1 MEQIKKWLVPD
12 TLIKKCVYAICG
24 TAAVLFM
31 VISVLIGDWAYYLL
45 KPQFQHTYSV
55 LTSSVATQI
64 SYILHQNTQYLLK
77 FAMNKELLQNIRD
90 FEEELSSGNGEAGLA
105 DQLYDKIVDSLAA
118 ESYGDTETG
127 AIISTRKGFVVED
140 WKYRFCSEEM
150 APYAQ
155 TIMDSAWYKT
165 LPETLDSLAKT
176 YGVNFPR
183 CYTAVFEGDSQTE
196 EFIAYAAR
204 LQRDDHTYLFVMV
217 EPFSEFRALFK
228 DFSDADIE
236 DFVLIGYEGQILF
249 SNSAA
254 SVFSRMTAEDLEGLF
269 LDGQYEL
276 NLVEQGEDSIIAVR
290 LSYRIEDLKMAI
302 RLSKQDLLRPYQSFF
317 GLTNKVLLIFTIVL
331 VAVIILI
338 LRTVLGRV
346 RQLAGQMQ
354 EVKKGNYQVSRCIH
368 GRDEVAM
375 LADTFYQMMDEI
387 QSNLDTIQKQEERK
401 QQIEYSLLVSQIDPH
416 FIYNTLYTI
425 TYLAKLNRTEDIM
438 VINRALTGM
447 LRDRLRISRLQ
458 IFDTIEK
465 EREQVYDYITIQKY
479 LCSNAITLEFVIEEN
494 CEGIQYPKNV
504 LQPFV
509 ENSILHGI
517 VLHRDGDGKRIPGVI
532 RISVSREKGQ
542 VMTEI
547 CDNGIGMSRE
557 QMDHYFGTDLTGQ
570 EWSED
575 STQGHEHIGIFN
587 IRMRMSY
594 LYGEKF
600 RISADVAPEGGL
612 IIRFWLPAVT
622 GQSEVKRTKID

>member
-1 MEQIKKWLVPD
+1 MERIKKWMAPD

-24 TAAVLFM
+24 TAAALFLI
-31 VISVLIGDWAYYLL
+31 ISVMIGDWAYYLL

-55 LTSSVATQI
+55 LISSVATQI

-77 FAMNKELLQNIRD
+77 FAMNEELLQKIRN
-90 FEEELSSGNGEAGLA
+90 FEEELSSRNGQEGQA
-105 DQLYDKIVDSLAA
+105 DRLYDEIVDSLV
-118 ESYGDTETG
+118 EENYGDTETG

-150 APYAQ
+150 APYVQA
-155 TIMDSAWYKT
+155 IMDSAWYEA
-165 LPETLDSLAKT
+165 LPETLDSLSEA

-183 CYTAVFEGDSQTE
+183 CYTAVFEGDGQME

-217 EPFSEFRALFK
+217 EPFSEFRALF
-228 DFSDADIE
+228 DELSDADIE
-236 DFVLIGYEGQILF
+236 DFALIGYGEQILF
-249 SNSAA
+249 SNRED
-254 SVFSRMTAEDLEGLF
+254 SVFSRMTAEELAGLF

-276 NLVEQGEDSIIAVR
+276 KRVEQGGDSIIAVR

-302 RLSKQDLLRPYQSFF
+302 CLSKQDLLRPYQSFF

-387 QSNLDTIQKQEERK
+387 QSNLDTIQKQEEQK
-401 QQIEYSLLVSQIDPH
+401 QQIEYSLLISQIDPH

-438 VINRALTGM
+438 VINQALTGM

-479 LCSNAITLEFVIEEN
+479 LCSNAITLEFVIAKD

-509 ENSILHGI
+509 ENSLLHGI
-517 VLHRDGDGKRIPGVI
+517 VLHRDEDGNRIPGVI
-532 RISVSREKGQ
+532 RISVNREEGQ
-542 VMTEI
+542 VVTEI
-547 CDNGIGMSRE
+547 CDNGIGMSGE

-600 RISADVAPEGGL
+600 RITADVALEGGL
-612 IIRFWLPAVT
+612 IIRFWIPADAR
-622 GQSEVKRTKID
+622 QSDGKRPDTD